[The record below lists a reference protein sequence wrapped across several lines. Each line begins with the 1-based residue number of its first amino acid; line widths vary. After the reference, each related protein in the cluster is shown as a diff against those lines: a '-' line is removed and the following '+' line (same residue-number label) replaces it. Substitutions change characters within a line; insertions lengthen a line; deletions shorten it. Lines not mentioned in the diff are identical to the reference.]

1 MEIKIRKKEKDKI
14 IFSIFGETHTFLQLL
29 KYYLLK
35 NKVDYCGYYIDHPSS
50 NEAIFIVKGENLIEK
65 IKNSV
70 EEALNDLNN
79 LRDNLPTIE

>member
-1 MEIKIRKKEKDKI
+1 VKRHQGD
-14 IFSIFGETHTFLQLL
+14 IFRFSSSLS
-29 KYYLLK
+29 YYLLK